1 MVSVRNFKDFEFDRE
16 NEVLTIGAGSLWSEY
31 YEQMKATAPEY
42 SVVAAATPFLGVGG
56 SIIAGGFSL
65 MSKEYGCISD
75 PENMLDVEVVK
86 LDGSVVWASSEPDLL
101 WAHRGGYIG
110 LGVVTKIKLRA
121 YKYPQD
127 IWGGSIIIPRTKE
140 SEVAHAISL
149 MDHSEAVENRV
160 FALLLPMPQ
169 VFVVNAFDAN
179 GEEQGRKTFGP
190 LLQIEGAMDMTKTMD
205 LAGFAQM
212 QAQAEA
218 QKGRLHQW
226 FNPLALQKL
235 SADLVLK
242 SLEWQRQCAAQGTQA
257 TVMYELW
264 GTVSTCA
271 CPGLCVKLITDHTS
285 ARHIERSLSI
295 CLASIRQGSPLLH
308 AEHEC
313 STRRHTRTYS
323 VVQKA
328 CPRRSNRVAWRGV

>member
-1 MVSVRNFKDFEFDRE
+1 MRRVQGINLGFLSGVGSSSARDVVVSVRNFREFTFDRE
-16 NEVLTIGAGSLWSEY
+16 NEILTIGAGSLWSEY
-31 YEQMKATAPEY
+31 YEQMKAVAANY

-65 MSKEYGCISD
+65 MSREYGCISD
-75 PENMLDVEVVK
+75 PENMLDAEVVK

-101 WAHRGGYIG
+101 WGHRGAYIG
-110 LGVVTKIKLRA
+110 LGVVTRFKLRA

-127 IWGGSIIIPRTKE
+127 IWGGSIVIPRTKE
-140 SEVAHAISL
+140 AEVAQAISS
-149 MDHSEAVENRV
+149 MDHSKDVENRV

-179 GEEQGRKTFGP
+179 GEEQGRKSFGP
-190 LLQIEGAMDMTKTMD
+190 LLEIEGAMDMTKTMD

-226 FNPLALQKL
+226 FNPLALGKL
-235 SADLVLK
+235 SVDLVLK
-242 SLEWQRQCAAQGTQA
+242 SFDWQRQCAAQGTQA

-264 GTVSTCA
+264 GTVSTHTCA
-271 CPGLCVKLITDHTS
+271 TGGPVSIANRPAAWS
-285 ARHIERSLSI
+285 VERPLGF
-295 CLASIRQGSPLLH
+295 CLASFG
-308 AEHEC
+308 
-313 STRRHTRTYS
+313 
-323 VVQKA
+323 
-328 CPRRSNRVAWRGV
+328 

>member
-1 MVSVRNFKDFEFDRE
+1 MVSVRNFKEFEFDRE

-31 YEQMKATAPEY
+31 YEQMKAVAPEY

-149 MDHSEAVENRV
+149 MDHSEAVESRV

-169 VFVVNAFDAN
+169 VFIVNAFDAN

-242 SLEWQRQCAAQGTQA
+242 SFDWQRQCAAQGTQA

-264 GTVSTCA
+264 GTVSDRFF
-271 CPGLCVKLITDHTS
+271 P
-285 ARHIERSLSI
+285 
-295 CLASIRQGSPLLH
+295 
-308 AEHEC
+308 
-313 STRRHTRTYS
+313 
-323 VVQKA
+323 
-328 CPRRSNRVAWRGV
+328 